1 LKYTHLTS
9 TYTIVSNTYELFR
22 GATEM
27 TTLQIELPDSTA
39 LAARAAG
46 LLTPQALDRLLTQA
60 LRRREAADSLLS
72 IAGRVA
78 AADIAPMSMQEINAE
93 VKATRAARGPRH

>member
-1 LKYTHLTS
+1 M
-9 TYTIVSNTYELFR
+9 VSNTCELFR
-22 GATEM
+22 GVTEM
-27 TTLQIELPDSTA
+27 TTLQIELPGSTA
-39 LAARAAG
+39 LAAHAAG
-46 LLTPQALDRLLTQA
+46 LLTPKALERMLKQA

-78 AADIAPMSMQEINAE
+78 AADIAPMSMQEINAQ